1 VKPIDLN
8 FKPSFI
14 LSALLLSMSV
24 MSSWLVCI
32 VPLSFTMQC
41 LSLLLI
47 WLAAIYVMAGDALLL
62 LPWSPVAL
70 HVNTKNQLNII
81 TKDGQRLIDVSLSGD
96 SIVTP
101 WLTIV
106 QFKPKGATYLQR
118 LLSRPLLIL
127 PDSTDA
133 QNLRRLRVWMRW
145 GQRDKV
151 R

>member
-1 VKPIDLN
+1 
-8 FKPSFI
+8 
-14 LSALLLSMSV
+14 
-24 MSSWLVCI
+24 MSSWLVCLA
-32 VPLSFTMQC
+32 PLSFVIQC

-47 WLAAIYVMAGDALLL
+47 WLVAIYVMAGAGLHL

-70 HVNTKNQLNII
+70 HVNAKNQLNI
-81 TKDGQRLIDVSLSGD
+81 TRKDGQSLSDLSLNGD

-101 WLTIV
+101 WLTIL
-106 QFKPKGATYLQR
+106 QFRPKDAIYWQR
-118 LLSRPLLIL
+118 LLNHSVLIL

-133 QNLRRLRVWMRW
+133 QSFRQLRVWMLW